1 MQNLLDNIYDIK
13 NIIAVKFKDNYKE
26 YLDKDGVKKLENIGY
41 FPDTYYFLNREV
53 IENKDGTYE
62 EIYEDGILGIKLF
75 ERIVKDNNSL
85 PDFIE
90 EIIPFELQGLTD
102 EETTKGLIGSSKLF
116 YNFQIINQKE
126 ENKVK
131 KYGIRRVV

>member
-26 YLDKDGVKKLENIGY
+26 YLDKDGLENIIY
-41 FPDTYYFLNREV
+41 FSNTYYFLNREV
-53 IENKDGTYE
+53 IENADGTYE
-62 EIYEDGILGIKLF
+62 EIYEDGILGNKLF
-75 ERIVKDNNSL
+75 ERIVKDNNTL

-90 EIIPFELQGLTD
+90 EIIPFELQGLSD
-102 EETTKGLIGSSKLF
+102 EETMKGLVGSSKLF

-131 KYGIRRVV
+131 KIGIRRVG

>member
-26 YLDKDGVKKLENIGY
+26 YLDKDDLENIIY
-41 FPDTYYFLNREV
+41 FPNTYYFLNREI
-53 IENKDGTYE
+53 IENADGTYE
-62 EIYEDGILGIKLF
+62 EIYEDGILGNKLF
-75 ERIVKDNNSL
+75 ERIVKDNNTL

-90 EIIPFELQGLTD
+90 EIIPFELQGLSD
-102 EETTKGLIGSSKLF
+102 EETMKGLVGSSKLF

-131 KYGIRRVV
+131 KIGIRRVG